1 MIGRVL
7 SKDEWGRLDVTE
19 LPQISSVKPKEI
31 DVVVVEHE
39 GKIVASM
46 EVVRITHLESLW
58 IDPEHRGNP
67 ALAKQLLK
75 AAVTSAQQW
84 GDNFAWATSA
94 TDHMSDIFERVGGS
108 KLPVESFILAL
119 GDN

>member
-31 DVVVVEHE
+31 DVVVVEHD

-46 EVVRITHLESLW
+46 EVLRVTHFESLW

-67 ALAKQLLK
+67 ALARQLLK
-75 AAVTSAQQW
+75 TAITSSQQW
-84 GDNFAWATSA
+84 EDRFAWGASA
-94 TDHMSDIFERVGGS
+94 TDHMSDILERVGGT
-108 KLPVESFILAL
+108 KLPIESFILAL